1 MHFGARPLGEPAAIS
16 SYLYTSVWY
25 SLPKRPG
32 SRNAF
37 AVSPSTV
44 DMANDGSN
52 GSPFSQKLE
61 VPEALT
67 FDDVLLRPK
76 ESRVEPDEADVST
89 RVSSNVELTIPVL
102 SAAMDT
108 VTESGLAIAMA
119 REGGLGVLH
128 RNMSVEETAAEV
140 ERVKRADELVIRREN
155 VVTASP
161 DQPVREVDAMMEHE
175 GVSGAPVVDEDDAVL
190 GIISGTDIRPYL
202 EVGESDAVSEA
213 MTDEVI
219 TASEDIDA
227 REALEL
233 MYDHKIERVPVVD
246 DDDRLVGLVTM
257 QGVLARREHTD
268 AARDESGSL
277 LIGVAVG
284 PFEEERAVA
293 ADEAGADVVFI
304 DCAHAHNLN
313 VLDSARA
320 IKAEV
325 DADVV
330 VGNVGTREAAE
341 AAVDF
346 ADGLKVGI
354 GPGSICTTRVVSGAG
369 MPQITAVAQVADVAQ
384 REDVP
389 VIADGG
395 IRYSGDAIKA
405 IAAGADA
412 VMLGSYFAGT
422 DEAPGRVITMNGKRY
437 KQYRG
442 MGSVGAMSEGGGDR
456 YLKDAEEDE
465 EFVPEGV
472 EAATPYKGPLSS
484 ELHQLVGG
492 MRSGMG
498 YVGAET
504 LTDFKERAEF
514 VRVSQAGQTE
524 GHPHDVTITD
534 EAPNYSPE

>member
-1 MHFGARPLGEPAAIS
+1 MATI
-16 SYLYTSVWY
+16 YTAMV
-25 SLPKRPG
+25 

-37 AVSPSTV
+37 VRRLWTV
-44 DMANDGSN
+44 YMAKDGSTQ
-52 GSPFSQKLE
+52 GSFSEKLR

-67 FDDVLLRPK
+67 FDDVLLRPM
-76 ESRVEPDEADVST
+76 ESRVEPDAADVST
-89 RVSSNVELTIPVL
+89 RVSRNVELNIPIL

-108 VTESGLAIAMA
+108 VTEAGMAIGMA

-128 RNMSVEETAAEV
+128 QNMPQEHLIAEI

-161 DQPVREVDAMMEHE
+161 TQTVRDVDKMMESE
-175 GVSGAPVVDEDDAVL
+175 GVSGAPVVDDDDTVL
-190 GIISGTDIRPYL
+190 GIISATDVRPYL
-202 EVGESDAVSEA
+202 EVGETDEVREA
-213 MTDEVI
+213 MTDEVV
-219 TASEDIDA
+219 TAALDVGA

-233 MYDHKIERVPVVD
+233 MYDHKIERVPLVD

-257 QGVLARREHTD
+257 QGILQRREHEN
-268 AARDESGSL
+268 AARDEDGRL
-277 LIGVAVG
+277 RVGVAVG
-284 PFEEERAVA
+284 PFDTERALA
-293 ADEAGADVVFI
+293 ADEAGADVLFI

-313 VLDSARA
+313 VLDNARE
-320 IKAEV
+320 IKSSVE
-325 DADVV
+325 ADVV
-330 VGNVGTREAAE
+330 VGNIGTREAAE

-346 ADGLKVGI
+346 ADGVKVGI

-369 MPQITAVAQVADVAQ
+369 MPQITAVAQVADVAAP
-384 REDVP
+384 EGVP

-422 DEAPGRVITMNGKRY
+422 DEAPGRVITMNGKKY

-442 MGSVGAMSEGGGDR
+442 MGSVGAMKSGGGER
-456 YLKDAEEDE
+456 YLKDTDEEEED
-465 EFVPEGV
+465 FVPEGV
-472 EAATPYKGPLSS
+472 EAATPYKGTLAS

-498 YVGAET
+498 YVGAESIPG
-504 LTDFKERAEF
+504 FKERAEF
-514 VRVSQAGQTE
+514 VRVSSAGQTE
-524 GHPHDVTITD
+524 GHPHDVMITD
-534 EAPNYSPE
+534 EAPNYSPDGN

>member
-1 MHFGARPLGEPAAIS
+1 MFTR
-16 SYLYTSVWY
+16 VWY
-25 SLPKRPG
+25 RI

-37 AVSPSTV
+37 QTWPCTV
-44 DMANDGSN
+44 YMVEDNR
-52 GSPFSQKLE
+52 FSQKLT

-76 ESRVEPDEADVST
+76 ESRVEPDAADTST
-89 RVSSNVELTIPVL
+89 RVSRNVELNVPVL

-108 VTESGLAIAMA
+108 VSEAPLATEIA
-119 REGGLGVLH
+119 RQGGLGVIH
-128 RNMSVEETAAEV
+128 RNMSIEESAEAV
-140 ERVKRADELVIRREN
+140 AEVKRADELIIRD

-161 DQPVREVDAMMEHE
+161 EMTVEEVDRLMGRA
-175 GVSGAPVVDEDDAVL
+175 GVSGAPVVNGDDEVL
-190 GIISGTDIRPYL
+190 GIISGTDIRPYIGIA
-202 EVGESDAVSEA
+202 EDDSVREA

-219 TASEDIDA
+219 TAGEGIEA
-227 REALEL
+227 RDALEL
-233 MYDHKIERVPVVD
+233 MYEHKIERVPVVD
-246 DDDRLVGLVTM
+246 DESRLTGLVTM
-257 QGVLARREHTD
+257 SGILSRREYD
-268 AARDESGSL
+268 NAARDDEGKL
-277 LIGVAVG
+277 RVGAAVG
-284 PFEEERAVA
+284 PFETDRATAVDA
-293 ADEAGADVVFI
+293 AGVDIVFI
-304 DCAHAHNLN
+304 DCAHAHNLD
-313 VLDSARA
+313 VLDSAREITA
-320 IKAEV
+320 DV
-325 DADVV
+325 TADVV

-369 MPQITAVAQVADVAQ
+369 MPQITAVAEVADVAV

-422 DEAPGRVITMNGKRY
+422 DEAPGRVITMQGKKY

-456 YLKDAEEDE
+456 YLKETEEDE

-472 EAATPYKGPLSS
+472 EAATPYKGSLES

-504 LTDFKERAEF
+504 IPGFKERAEF
-514 VRVSQAGQTE
+514 VRVSSAGQTE
-524 GHPHDVTITD
+524 GHPHDVMITD
-534 EAPNYSPE
+534 EAPNYSPQE

>member
-1 MHFGARPLGEPAAIS
+1 MARDS
-16 SYLYTSVWY
+16 
-25 SLPKRPG
+25 
-32 SRNAF
+32 
-37 AVSPSTV
+37 
-44 DMANDGSN
+44 D
-52 GSPFSQKLE
+52 PFSSKLD

-76 ESRVEPDEADVST
+76 ESRVEPDDADLSS
-89 RVSSNVELTIPVL
+89 RVSRNVEITVPVL

-108 VTESGLAIAMA
+108 VTESDLAIAMA

-128 RNMSVEETAAEV
+128 RNMTVEETAAEV
-140 ERVKRADELVIRREN
+140 ERVKRAHELVIRREN
-155 VVTASP
+155 VVTVSP
-161 DQPVREVDAMMEHE
+161 DATVREADQVMERE
-175 GVSGAPVVDEDDAVL
+175 GVSGAPVVDDEDAVL

-202 EVGESDAVSEA
+202 EVGEEDAVREA

-219 TASEDIDA
+219 TAPESVDA

-233 MYDHKIERVPVVD
+233 MYDHKIERVPVVAD
-246 DDDRLVGLVTM
+246 GNRLVGLVTM
-257 QGVLARREHTD
+257 QGVLQRREHED
-268 AARDESGSL
+268 AARDEDGRL
-277 LIGVAVG
+277 LAGVAVG

-293 ADEAGADVVFI
+293 ADEAGADVLFI

-320 IKAEV
+320 IQSSV

-369 MPQITAVAQVADVAQ
+369 MPQITAVSEVADVAADH
-384 REDVP
+384 DVP

-422 DEAPGRVITMNGKRY
+422 EEAPGRVITMQGKKY

-442 MGSVGAMSEGGGDR
+442 MGSVGAMKSGGGDR
-456 YLKDAEEDE
+456 YLKDDDDSE

-472 EAATPYKGPLSS
+472 EAATPYKGTLSS
-484 ELHQLVGG
+484 ELHQLTGG

-498 YVGAET
+498 YVGANT
-504 LTDFKERAEF
+504 ISDVHERADF
-514 VRVSQAGQTE
+514 VRVSSAGQTE
-524 GHPHDVTITD
+524 GHPHDVMITD
-534 EAPNYSPE
+534 EAPNYSPNE

>member
-1 MHFGARPLGEPAAIS
+1 
-16 SYLYTSVWY
+16 
-25 SLPKRPG
+25 
-32 SRNAF
+32 
-37 AVSPSTV
+37 
-44 DMANDGSN
+44 MASDE
-52 GSPFSQKLE
+52 PFSEKLR

-76 ESRVEPDEADVST
+76 ESRVEPDDADMAT
-89 RVSSNVELTIPVL
+89 RVSTNVTLNIPVL

-108 VTESGLAIAMA
+108 VTEAELAIEMA

-128 RNMSVEETAAEV
+128 RNMTVEETAEHV
-140 ERVKRADELVIRREN
+140 ETVKRADELIIRD

-161 DQPVREVDAMMEHE
+161 EQTVREVDRMMGKE
-175 GVSGAPVVDEDDAVL
+175 GVSGAPVVDDDDVVL

-202 EVGESDAVSEA
+202 EVGDRDEVREA

-219 TASEDIDA
+219 TAGEDVTA

-233 MYDHKIERVPVVD
+233 MYEHKIERVPIVD
-246 DDDRLVGLVTM
+246 EEERLTGLVTM
-257 QGVLARREHTD
+257 QGILARREYD
-268 AARDESGSL
+268 NAARASDGSL
-277 LIGVAVG
+277 VVGVAVG
-284 PFEEERAVA
+284 PFETDRALA
-293 ADEAGADVVFI
+293 ADAAGADIVFI
-304 DCAHAHNLN
+304 DCAHAHNLD
-313 VLDSARA
+313 VIDSARE

-341 AAVDF
+341 AIVDF
-346 ADGLKVGI
+346 ADGVKVGI
-354 GPGSICTTRVVSGAG
+354 GPGSICTTRIVSGSG
-369 MPQITAVAQVADVAQ
+369 MPQITAVAEVADVATQ
-384 REDVP
+384 HDVP

-442 MGSVGAMSEGGGDR
+442 MGSVGAMKSGGGDR
-456 YLKDAEEDE
+456 YLKDDPEDE
-465 EFVPEGV
+465 EYVPEGV
-472 EAATPYKGPLSS
+472 EAATPYKGSLES

-492 MRSGMG
+492 MQSGMG

-504 LTDFKERAEF
+504 IPEFKERSEF
-514 VRVSQAGQTE
+514 VRVSSAGQTE
-524 GHPHDVTITD
+524 SHAHDVVITD
-534 EAPNYSPE
+534 EAPNYSPDN

>member
-1 MHFGARPLGEPAAIS
+1 
-16 SYLYTSVWY
+16 
-25 SLPKRPG
+25 
-32 SRNAF
+32 
-37 AVSPSTV
+37 
-44 DMANDGSN
+44 MANDVPERES
-52 GSPFSQKLE
+52 FSEKLR

-67 FDDVLLRPK
+67 FDDVLLRPM
-76 ESRVEPDEADVST
+76 ESRVEPDDADVST
-89 RVSSNVELTIPVL
+89 TVSKNVELNLPVL

-108 VTESGLAIAMA
+108 VTESGMAIGMA

-128 RNMSVEETAAEV
+128 RNMNVEAMVAEI

-155 VVTASP
+155 VVTARAAQTIR
-161 DQPVREVDAMMEHE
+161 DVDEMMERE
-175 GVSGAPVVDEDDAVL
+175 GVSGAPVVDEDDVVL

-202 EVGESDAVSEA
+202 EVGESDEVQEA

-219 TASEDIDA
+219 TASRDVTA

-246 DDDRLVGLVTM
+246 EGGHLVGLVTM
-257 QGVLARREHTD
+257 QGILQRREHEN
-268 AARDESGSL
+268 AARDEDGRL
-277 LIGVAVG
+277 VCGVAVG
-284 PFEEERAVA
+284 PFETDRAEA
-293 ADEAGADVVFI
+293 ADEAGADVLFI

-313 VLDSARA
+313 VLDSARD
-320 IKAEV
+320 IKQTVE
-325 DADVV
+325 ADVV

-369 MPQITAVAQVADVAQ
+369 MPQITAVAEVADVAS
-384 REDVP
+384 REGVP

-422 DEAPGRVITMNGKRY
+422 DAAPGRVITMNGKKY

-442 MGSVGAMSEGGGDR
+442 MGSVGAMKSGGGDR
-456 YLKDAEEDE
+456 YLKDADDDE

-472 EAATPYKGPLSS
+472 EAATPYKGTLAS

-504 LTDFKERAEF
+504 LPDFKQRAEF
-514 VRVSQAGQTE
+514 VRVSSAGQTE
-524 GHPHDVTITD
+524 GHPHDVMITD
-534 EAPNYSPE
+534 EAPNYSPQE

>member
-1 MHFGARPLGEPAAIS
+1 MERDSPQ
-16 SYLYTSVWY
+16 T
-25 SLPKRPG
+25 G
-32 SRNAF
+32 SF
-37 AVSPSTV
+37 TE
-44 DMANDGSN
+44 
-52 GSPFSQKLE
+52 KLR

-89 RVSSNVELTIPVL
+89 RVSTDVEVNVPVL

-108 VTESGLAIAMA
+108 VTESEMAIAMA
-119 REGGLGVLH
+119 RQGGLGVIH
-128 RNMSVEETAAEV
+128 RNLDVDEAVAEV
-140 ERVKRADELVIRREN
+140 ERVKRADELVIRD
-155 VVTASP
+155 VVTADP
-161 DQPVREVDAMMEHE
+161 DQTVREVDAMMERE
-175 GVSGAPVVDEDDAVL
+175 GVSGAPVIDDSGKVL

-202 EVGESDAVSEA
+202 EVGDRDEVREA

-219 TASEDIDA
+219 TAGEDVTA

-233 MYDHKIERVPVVD
+233 MYEHKIERVPVVD
-246 DDDRLVGLVTM
+246 EDDRLTGLVTM
-257 QGVLARREHTD
+257 QGVLQRREYGN
-268 AARDESGSL
+268 AARDENGHL
-277 LIGVAVG
+277 RVGVAVG
-284 PFEEERAVA
+284 PFETDRAVA
-293 ADEAGADVVFI
+293 VDEAGADVLFI

-313 VLDSARA
+313 VIDGARE
-320 IKAEV
+320 IRESV

-341 AAVDF
+341 DVVDF
-346 ADGLKVGI
+346 ADGIKVGI

-369 MPQITAVAQVADVAQ
+369 MPQITAIAEVADVAAEQ
-384 REDVP
+384 DVP

-422 DEAPGRVITMNGKRY
+422 DEAPGRVITIDGKKY

-442 MGSVGAMSEGGGDR
+442 MGSVGAMQSGDGDR
-456 YLKDAEEDE
+456 YLKDEPEEDE
-465 EFVPEGV
+465 EYVPEGV
-472 EAATPYKGPLSS
+472 EAAEPYKGSLES

-492 MRSGMG
+492 MQSGMG

-504 LTDFKERAEF
+504 IPAFKERSEF
-514 VRVSQAGQTE
+514 VRVSSAGQTE
-524 GHPHDVTITD
+524 GHPHDVMITD
-534 EAPNYSPE
+534 EAPNYSPSE

>member
-1 MHFGARPLGEPAAIS
+1 
-16 SYLYTSVWY
+16 
-25 SLPKRPG
+25 
-32 SRNAF
+32 
-37 AVSPSTV
+37 
-44 DMANDGSN
+44 MANDVPEAE
-52 GSPFSQKLE
+52 PFSEKLR

-67 FDDVLLRPK
+67 FDDVLLRPA
-76 ESRVEPDEADVST
+76 ESRVEPDAADVST
-89 RVSSNVELTIPVL
+89 HVSRNVELNIPIL

-108 VTESGLAIAMA
+108 VTEGEMAVGMA

-128 RNMSVEETAAEV
+128 RNMDDERMVAEIR
-140 ERVKRADELVIRREN
+140 RVKRADELVIRRDD

-161 DQPVREVDAMMEHE
+161 TQTIREVDAMMERE
-175 GVSGAPVVDEDDAVL
+175 GVSGAPVVDDDDTVL

-202 EVGESDAVSEA
+202 EVGDADQVREA

-219 TASEDIDA
+219 TAPREVEA

-233 MYDHKIERVPVVD
+233 MYDHKIERVPTVD

-257 QGVLARREHTD
+257 QGILQRREHEN
-268 AARDESGSL
+268 AARDDTGRL
-277 LIGVAVG
+277 RVGAAVG
-284 PFEEERAVA
+284 PFETDRAAA
-293 ADEAGADVVFI
+293 ADDAGADVLFI
-304 DCAHAHNLN
+304 DCAHAHNLD
-313 VLDSARA
+313 VLDSARS
-320 IKAEV
+320 IESSV

-369 MPQITAVAQVADVAQ
+369 MPQITAVAEVADVAAP
-384 REDVP
+384 EGVP

-422 DEAPGRVITMNGKRY
+422 EEAPGRVITMNGKKY

-442 MGSVGAMSEGGGDR
+442 MGSVGAMKSGGGER
-456 YLKDAEEDE
+456 YLKEADGDE

-472 EAATPYKGPLSS
+472 EAATPYKGTLAS

-498 YVGAET
+498 YVGAAT
-504 LTDFKERAEF
+504 IPAFKQRSEF
-514 VRVSQAGQTE
+514 VRVSSAGQAE
-524 GHPHDVTITD
+524 GHPHDVMITD
-534 EAPNYSPE
+534 EAPNYSPNRD